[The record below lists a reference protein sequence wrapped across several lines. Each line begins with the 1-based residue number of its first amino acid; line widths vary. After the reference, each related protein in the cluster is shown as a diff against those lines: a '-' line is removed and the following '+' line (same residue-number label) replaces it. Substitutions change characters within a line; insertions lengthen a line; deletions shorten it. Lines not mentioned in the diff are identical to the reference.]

1 MSEPDRSRADVVVV
15 GAGLGGLVAAAY
27 LATAGRRVVVVD
39 RHSVAGGTATVFTHH
54 GYEFDVG
61 VHYLGDCGPG
71 GGIPRILAPLGIE
84 LTFREMDPDGFDTF
98 VFPDQTFRVPK
109 GVEVFR
115 RRLHAAFPAE
125 TAGIDAYLD
134 TITALDAELTG
145 GAPPRALLE
154 HADTTVGALF
164 DRIGLS
170 ARLRS
175 VLDGQHGTYAL
186 PPSRA
191 SLALHAALCM
201 HYLKGAWYP
210 EGGGQV
216 IADALVAH
224 IQAHGG
230 EIILQT
236 PVTRIVVEGG
246 AARGVELHVPSAL
259 RARGV
264 PTRIDAPVVISG
276 ADLKRTVLEL
286 VGADVAP
293 PTLVE
298 RVRGYEMA
306 LPLFVLYLVLD
317 RDLRAEGHPNTNV
330 WVFPDDVEGA
340 YTTLEAGRVPDEPFA
355 YLTFASLKDPTN
367 ERLCRPGQTNL
378 QVMTLVPG
386 DPAFWGLRAG
396 PAAGERYRTNP
407 AYRARKRELRDR
419 LLATAEAGLPGITD
433 AIVYEECATPMTHE
447 RFVRSTGGT
456 SYGIAATP
464 GQFLLGRPA
473 PATEIPGLFLA
484 GASTITGHGIAG
496 VMAGGVMAATA
507 VAGPDIRALTRPG
520 TAQANEAAATGS

>member
-1 MSEPDRSRADVVVV
+1 MPATDRSRADVVVV

-27 LATAGRRVVVVD
+27 LAATGRRVVVVD
-39 RHSVAGGTATVFTHH
+39 RHSVAGGNATVFTHH

-84 LTFREMDPDGFDTF
+84 VTFREMDPDGFDTF

-109 GVEVFR
+109 GVEAFR
-115 RRLHAAFPAE
+115 RRLHATFPSE
-125 TAGIDAYLD
+125 TAGIDTYLD
-134 TITALDAELTG
+134 AIVALDAELTG
-145 GAPPRALLE
+145 GAPPRLLLE
-154 HADTTVGALF
+154 HTETTVGALF
-164 DRIGLS
+164 DRLGLS

-175 VLDGQHGTYAL
+175 ILDGQHGTYAL

-216 IADALVAH
+216 IADALVAF
-224 IQAHGG
+224 IVDHGG
-230 EIILQT
+230 ELILQA
-236 PVTRIVVEGG
+236 PVTRIVVDSG
-246 AARGVELHVPSAL
+246 AVRGVELHVPSAL

-264 PTRIDAPVVISG
+264 PTRIDAPVVISD

-286 VGADVAP
+286 VGAEAAP
-293 PTLVE
+293 PELVQ
-298 RVRGYEMA
+298 RVRSYEMT

-330 WVFPDDVEGA
+330 WVFPDDDIEGA
-340 YTTLEAGRVPDEPFA
+340 YATLEAGRLPDELFA

-378 QVMTLVPG
+378 QVMTLVPS
-386 DPAFWGLRAG
+386 DPGFWGLSRG
-396 PAAGERYRTNP
+396 PAAGERYRTSP

-419 LLATAEAGLPGITD
+419 LLATAEAGLPGISD
-433 AIVYEECATPMTHE
+433 AIVYEEAATPITHE

-464 GQFLLGRPA
+464 AQFLLNRPA
-473 PATEIPGLFLA
+473 PTTELPGLFLA
-484 GASTITGHGIAG
+484 GASTIAGHGIAG

-507 VAGPDIRALTRPG
+507 VAGPEVRAVVEQR
-520 TAQANEAAATGS
+520 AAPLNAR